1 MRGYG
6 LYYFSMHVGMLLGPC
21 ICSSMIFSTSQPLT
35 PSPWTS
41 KLAIAKHCLL
51 SISVSSLLSTLSC
64 FCLIYHI
71 SSSSTTLNCL
81 FAHTLTPTHWSEKS
95 YPLLPV
101 GPLFLST
108 QS

>member
-21 ICSSMIFSTSQPLT
+21 ICSSLIFSTSQPLT

-41 KLAIAKHCLL
+41 KLAMAKHCLL
-51 SISVSSLLSTLSC
+51 SVSVSSLLSTLL
-64 FCLIYHI
+64 FCLIYQI

-81 FAHTLTPTHWSEKS
+81 SATP
-95 YPLLPV
+95 
-101 GPLFLST
+101 
-108 QS
+108 